1 MSHLAY
7 LNAHSSIF
15 LRPSQAEKQF
25 QMLIH
30 TFRNVDVT
38 MLQMLNTQE
47 RSREEWQEVV
57 KATDPGLEITQI
69 FKPKGSWDSIIE
81 ISQKTLPN

>member
-1 MSHLAY
+1 
-7 LNAHSSIF
+7 
-15 LRPSQAEKQF
+15 
-25 QMLIH
+25 MLIL

-47 RSREEWQEVV
+47 RSREEWQDVV
-57 KATDPGLEITQI
+57 SATDPGLEITGI
-69 FKPKGSWDSIIE
+69 FKPKGSWDSMIE

>member
-1 MSHLAY
+1 
-7 LNAHSSIF
+7 
-15 LRPSQAEKQF
+15 
-25 QMLIH
+25 
-30 TFRNVDVT
+30 

-57 KATDPGLEITQI
+57 KATDPGFEITQI

>member
-1 MSHLAY
+1 MIWKESKL
-7 LNAHSSIF
+7 
-15 LRPSQAEKQF
+15 
-25 QMLIH
+25 LIH
-30 TFRNVDVT
+30 PSRNVDVT